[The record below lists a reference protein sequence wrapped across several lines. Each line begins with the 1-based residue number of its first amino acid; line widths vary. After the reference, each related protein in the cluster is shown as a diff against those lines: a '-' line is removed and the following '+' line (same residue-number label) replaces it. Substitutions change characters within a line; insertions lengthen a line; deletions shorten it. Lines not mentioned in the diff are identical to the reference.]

1 MGVGVRLH
9 APRRKECRWL
19 CLVLVVFAAFS
30 SAEDQLETV
39 VVTGSFSP
47 SPLSEMT
54 ASTTVIDYD
63 ELQRLNK
70 QLLSDVLRTVPGLLI
85 EEQGGGGG
93 LTSVSIRGG
102 EANFTQI
109 LLDGVALNDPTNSR
123 GGSHD
128 LRNINPYSVAR
139 IEIVRGP
146 QSAVY
151 GSDAMAGVV
160 NIISLD
166 PRESRPATLRMEMGE
181 RGYRDYGFSASS
193 TMDQLGVAIDL
204 SSRESGEVIEG
215 SRRDIDTVGVRAR
228 WQPSQENQLSL
239 QVRHLEGERS
249 SYPEQSGGPLFAV
262 SDALDAGDFRQSTVA
277 LGWDSEFGPR
287 WQSRLSGSYFSQAE
301 DYRSPGVFPYSS
313 VPANGSETDFEREQL
328 SWVNTL
334 KLAQSY
340 QLNLGADYR
349 DEQGNSAGYVDV
361 GVQLPTDYRLAR
373 KTTGAF
379 LELRAQPL
387 EALLLQSSVRYDSPD
402 SFDDETTVRLGAR
415 FALSSS
421 VTLLTNW
428 GEGFK
433 LPSFFALGHGLVG
446 NPELLPET
454 VSAWDA
460 GIEWQ
465 ALQSVEITTSAF
477 FNAYDD
483 LIDFDPE
490 AFTNVNRR
498 RVESK
503 GVEWL
508 VHWRPADALTAK
520 MHATYTDIEV
530 VGEDVMLLGRP
541 EWKAGA
547 WLDWQLTP
555 QWRLGFDYAWNGA
568 VPASSLHT
576 GQSVVSVLDDY
587 HRLDWRLSWQP
598 APVFNAELAVD
609 NLLDANYETAVGFP
623 APGRMLRLALTWQ
636 YGG

>member
-576 GQSVVSVLDDY
+576 GQSVVSVIDDY

>member
-30 SAEDQLETV
+30 SAEGQLETV

-151 GSDAMAGVV
+151 GSDAMAGVI

-181 RGYRDYGFSASS
+181 RGYRDYGFSAST

-215 SRRDIDTVGVRAR
+215 SRRDIDNIGVRAR

-433 LPSFFALGHGLVG
+433 LPSYFALGHGLVG

-490 AFTNVNRR
+490 TFTNVNRR

>member
-151 GSDAMAGVV
+151 GSDAMAGVI

-387 EALLLQSSVRYDSPD
+387 EALLLQSSVRYDFPD

-576 GQSVVSVLDDY
+576 GQSVVSVIDDY

-623 APGRMLRLALTWQ
+623 APGRMLRLALTLQ